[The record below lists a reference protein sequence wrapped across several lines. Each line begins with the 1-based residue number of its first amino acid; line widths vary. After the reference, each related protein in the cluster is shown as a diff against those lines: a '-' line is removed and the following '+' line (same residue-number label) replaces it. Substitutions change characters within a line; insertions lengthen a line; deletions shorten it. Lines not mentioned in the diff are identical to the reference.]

1 MDRNGLKLIKNYKL
15 GKNVPESWDTV
26 VVGEELRRE
35 AGDEE
40 PEDEDGEGE
49 VGGEDEEDEDEEL
62 GGENLEVWGEDEDD
76 EEELGGE
83 NLEVGGEDEELGGEN
98 LRVFFEALV
107 RPKEGNAR
115 VAISL
120 LSCLRSWN
128 KKK

>member
-1 MDRNGLKLIKNYKL
+1 M
-15 GKNVPESWDTV
+15 
-26 VVGEELRRE
+26 VGEELRRE

-49 VGGEDEEDEDEEL
+49 VGGEDEDEE
-62 GGENLEVWGEDEDD
+62 DD
-76 EEELGGE
+76 ELGGE

-120 LSCLRSWN
+120 LSCLRS
-128 KKK
+128 